1 MDHLVTLYIDQLTVL
16 YLCWACWS
24 PRELVECNMQY
35 ECQECPMYHV
45 YMHEP
50 HCASMHPKIES
61 TFHVSCILYVYA
73 LQHTSPGVAVH
84 LPTPILPHPLLAD
97 ITRLEHWERAA
108 KYGKSPPL
116 KIHELILKSPDN
128 KDVRDR

>member
-24 PRELVECNMQY
+24 SRELVECNMQY
-35 ECQECPMYHV
+35 ECQECPMCHV
-45 YMHEP
+45 YMHDEP

-61 TFHVSCILYVYA
+61 TFYVSCILYVYA

-84 LPTPILPHPLLAD
+84 LPTPCWQTLRGLSAWRGQPIMGNPLLLRYA
-97 ITRLEHWERAA
+97 
-108 KYGKSPPL
+108 S
-116 KIHELILKSPDN
+116 
-128 KDVRDR
+128 